1 MNLKNKTVIITGSSR
16 GIGREIAL
24 KCAADGAN
32 IVIIGKTTEPH
43 AKLDGTIHSVA
54 KEVTDIGGNALPIAL
69 DLRDD
74 SQYDTVIKQILEQ
87 FKTID
92 ILVNNASA
100 LYMAKMEDT
109 PTKKYD
115 LVNGVNGRATFLF
128 TQACLPY
135 LLKNKLSDVLT
146 ISPPLNLATKEFGKC
161 PAYTI
166 SKYNMSMVTLA
177 LAQAYNKKGLRAN
190 SLWPKTTV
198 ATAAVKHMLPKPVY
212 MASRHA
218 RIMADAAHFI
228 FTNNDKKHTGN
239 FYLDDEVLVAN
250 GVTNLG
256 QYKRN
261 RLLPTVPD
269 LFL

>member
-1 MNLKNKTVIITGSSR
+1 MSLNKKTIIITGSSR

-32 IVIIGKTTEPH
+32 IVIIGKTSTPH
-43 AKLDGTIHSVA
+43 AKLKGTIHSVA
-54 KEVTDIGGNALPIAL
+54 EEVISAGGQALPIEL

-74 SQYDTVIKQILEQ
+74 EKYAGVIEHVVTH
-87 FKTID
+87 FGGID
-92 ILVNNASA
+92 ALINNASA
-100 LYMAKMEDT
+100 LFMAKMNDT

-115 LVNGVNGRATFLF
+115 LINGVNGRATFLF
-128 TQACLPY
+128 TQACLPH
-135 LLKNKLSDVLT
+135 LLKNKQSDVIT
-146 ISPPLNLATKEFGKC
+146 ISPPLNLTTKEFGKC

-177 LAQAYNKKGLRAN
+177 LSQAHKRDGLRAN

-198 ATAAVKHMLPKPVY
+198 ATSAVKHMLPKPVY

-218 RIMADAAHFI
+218 RIMGDAAYEILTHP
-228 FTNNDKKHTGN
+228 DKGHTGH
-239 FYLDDEVLVAN
+239 FYLDDDVLMNA
-250 GVTNLG
+250 GITDLAA
-256 QYKRN
+256 YKRN

>member
-1 MNLKNKTVIITGSSR
+1 MSLTKKTVVITGSSR
-16 GIGREIAL
+16 GIGREIAI
-24 KCAADGAN
+24 KCAQSGAN
-32 IVIIGKTTEPH
+32 IVIIGKTSDPH
-43 AKLDGTIHSVA
+43 PKLEGTIHSVA
-54 KEVTDIGGNALPIAL
+54 KEVEDIGGQALPIAL

-74 SQYDTVIKQILEQ
+74 EQYPNVIKQILDR
-87 FKTID
+87 FGD
-92 ILVNNASA
+92 IHALVNNASA
-100 LYMAKMEDT
+100 LFMAKLQDT
-109 PTKKYD
+109 PIKKYD

-128 TQACLPY
+128 TQACLPH
-135 LLKNKLSDVLT
+135 LLKHRVSDVIT
-146 ISPPLNLATKEFGKC
+146 ISPPLNLSTKEFGKC

-177 LAQAYNKKGLRAN
+177 LSQAHKGDGLRAN

-218 RIMADAAHFI
+218 RIMGDAAYEILTHHDR
-228 FTNNDKKHTGN
+228 NHTGN
-239 FYLDDEVLVAN
+239 FYLDDDVLINA
-250 GVTNLG
+250 GVTHLV